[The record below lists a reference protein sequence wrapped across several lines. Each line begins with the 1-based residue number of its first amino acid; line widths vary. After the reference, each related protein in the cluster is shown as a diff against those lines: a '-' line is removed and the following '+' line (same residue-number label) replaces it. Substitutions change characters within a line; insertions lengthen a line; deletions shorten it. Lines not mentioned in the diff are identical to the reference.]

1 MIKFNG
7 PATYKIKVQGILSE
21 TFLSSFNG
29 IKSSTEKDLENKYVT
44 TIEIIIKDQA
54 ELSGI
59 INSLYEWRYPILLV
73 ECGGEILDDL

>member
-21 TFLSSFNG
+21 TFLNSFDG
-29 IKSSTEKDLENKYVT
+29 VKCSTEKELGNKYVT
-44 TIEIIIKDQA
+44 TIEIKIKDQA

-73 ECGGEILDDL
+73 ECEGEILNEY